1 MPLFLVGFSFYN
13 GGLMVE
19 LRMLMAKGDIF
30 SIKLSTLFFYFLFSL
45 FSFYLFIFWP
55 HHTAR
60 RILVP

>member
-45 FSFYLFIFWP
+45 FSFYLFFG
-55 HHTAR
+55 HTTQHAGS
-60 RILVP
+60 

>member
-1 MPLFLVGFSFYN
+1 
-13 GGLMVE
+13 MVE